1 MVITDPQ
8 LQNDAET
15 LTQTKQKRSRYT
27 RKWTAIAHKRCF
39 NTAACVKVKNRST
52 TNMKCSCRLVYCS
65 KRRVKKKHETA
76 KRAAAAKNR
85 LSYSCRRFGQ
95 KTQQQQQQSY
105 FLLIIKLACS
115 CNQQKHFWKCKKRKT
130 KAKLQKAE
138 NVKANY
144 HCNGY
149 ILETDPLK
157 DKSTSTAAKNKN
169 KLRNQ
174 T

>member
-76 KRAAAAKNR
+76 TRAAAAKNR

-130 KAKLQKAE
+130 KAKLQKQ
-138 NVKANY
+138 KMLRR
-144 HCNGY
+144 
-149 ILETDPLK
+149 II
-157 DKSTSTAAKNKN
+157 TAMVIFSK
-169 KLRNQ
+169 Q
-174 T
+174 IH